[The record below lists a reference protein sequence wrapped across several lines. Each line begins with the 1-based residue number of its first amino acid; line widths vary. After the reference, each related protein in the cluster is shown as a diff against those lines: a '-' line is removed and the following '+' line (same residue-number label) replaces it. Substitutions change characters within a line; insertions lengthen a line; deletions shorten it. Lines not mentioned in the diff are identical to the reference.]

1 MAGYTCPTCNAKMER
16 DMLLF
21 YKHTDQHI
29 VDAIKK
35 QNPQWVS
42 EDGYCP
48 KCLDAFKQQMGKAGT
63 PSLVNIGIG
72 GIRQRTVLGCISL
85 VIAITALLVLYGS
98 GAAKVWRLFLFIPF
112 FVAMLGL
119 IQAREKVCVV
129 LGIRGTKKTRDH
141 EAPISD
147 PGLEEALRA
156 ASQKILL
163 LSVILAFIFTAIAW
177 IL

>member
-1 MAGYTCPTCNAKMER
+1 MAAYTCPTCNEKMER

-48 KCLDAFKQQMGKAGT
+48 KCLRAFKQQMAKGGT
-63 PSLVNIGIG
+63 APLVNIGIG
-72 GIRQRTVLGCISL
+72 GVRLRTAIGCIAL
-85 VIAITALLVLYGS
+85 VIGIGGLLAMEQSDAPKL
-98 GAAKVWRLFLFIPF
+98 WRLCLFIPF

-119 IQAREKVCVV
+119 IQARENVCVFF
-129 LGIRGTKKTRDH
+129 GMRGTQKTGNQEER
-141 EAPISD
+141 ISD
-147 PGLEEALRA
+147 PGLEEALRN
-156 ASQKILL
+156 ASKKILL
-163 LSVILAFIFTAIAW
+163 LPLCSPYA
-177 IL
+177 